1 MKIAL
6 FTEAYLTFVNGVR
19 THVETLKNG
28 LEKLGHEVLVVCAL
42 PEAKKHVIKDGVLC
56 CPSMSWKK
64 IYNYGVAKP
73 ISPARFKYIKNFAPD
88 IIHIHTEFG
97 IGFSGAYAAKLLK
110 IPYVYTMHTMYD
122 EYIYYIIPK
131 KLINIAKKTAHFYVK
146 QLAQRA
152 SVVVGPSVKIE
163 DFLKGCGVNKKIEII
178 PNSVE
183 LNLFDEKNISDEQKQ
198 KIKKELSLSDE
209 DVLGCFCG
217 RLGKEKSVDVLL
229 KNWSELVK
237 KNDKFKLLIFG
248 DGPYRKEFEQL
259 SKDLK
264 ITKNVIFL
272 GKIAHTDLPPY
283 YSICNF
289 YITSSLSEV
298 HSIST
303 LEGMASGLPVFHILD
318 ELNKD
323 QIKDGV
329 NGFTYKNVDE
339 MIDLILKYDGMTEQ
353 EKENLKKSTIKS
365 VLNSGEEDLG
375 KKMIK
380 VYEKALKIYSENAE
394 KKKRVVLWSKTKK

>member
-42 PEAKKHVIKDGVLC
+42 PEAKKHFVKDGVLC

-73 ISPARFKYIKNFAPD
+73 ISPTRFKYVKNFAPD

-97 IGFSGAYAAKLLK
+97 IGFSGAYIAKLLK
-110 IPYVYTMHTMYD
+110 LPYVYTMHTMYD

-131 KLINIAKKTAHFYVK
+131 KLIKIAKKTAHFYVK

-163 DFLKGCGVNKKIEII
+163 DFLKGCGFNKKIEII

-183 LNLFDEKNISDEQKQ
+183 LNLFDEKNISMEQKQ
-198 KIKKELSLSDE
+198 KIKNELGIADG

-237 KNDKFKLLIFG
+237 KDKKFKLLIFG

-259 SKDLK
+259 SRDLN
-264 ITKNVIFL
+264 ITQNVTFL
-272 GKIAHTDLPPY
+272 GKIVHTSLPPY

-303 LEGMASGLPVFHILD
+303 LEAMASGLPVFHILD
-318 ELNKD
+318 ELNKY
-323 QIKDGV
+323 QIEDGV
-329 NGFTYKNVDE
+329 NGFTYKDADE
-339 MIDLILKYDGMTEQ
+339 MVDLILRYDNMPE
-353 EKENLKKSTIKS
+353 EDKIDLKKSTRNS
-365 VLNSGEEDLG
+365 VLHSGEEDLG

-380 VYEKALKIYSENAE
+380 VYEKALNIYSE
-394 KKKRVVLWSKTKK
+394 KKKKMILWSKSKR